1 MTAKELI
8 ERLRRFPPDTEV
20 VFDVK
25 SLSNLSVESV
35 DAYFVVANSRIK
47 KVTITLNHEP

>member
-20 VFDVK
+20 RFDVK
-25 SLSNLSVESV
+25 SIYNLSVESV
-35 DAYFVVANSRIK
+35 GAYFDVANSRIE

>member
-20 VFDVK
+20 RFDVK
-25 SLSNLSVESV
+25 SLSNLRVDCV
-35 DAYFVVANSRIK
+35 DAYFDVANSRIE
-47 KVTITLNHEP
+47 KVTIILNH

>member
-20 VFDVK
+20 RFDVK
-25 SLSNLSVESV
+25 SISNLSVESV
-35 DAYFVVANSRIK
+35 GVHFGAANSRIE
-47 KVTITLNHEP
+47 KVTIILHQ

>member
-20 VFDVK
+20 SFGVKRVYDLRVDSVAAYFDVT
-25 SLSNLSVESV
+25 
-35 DAYFVVANSRIK
+35 NSRIE
-47 KVTITLNHEP
+47 KVTIALIP

>member
-20 VFDVK
+20 RFDVK
-25 SLSNLSVESV
+25 SRFNLSVESV
-35 DAYFVVANSRIK
+35 DAYFDVTNSRIK
-47 KVTITLNHEP
+47 SVTMVLKA